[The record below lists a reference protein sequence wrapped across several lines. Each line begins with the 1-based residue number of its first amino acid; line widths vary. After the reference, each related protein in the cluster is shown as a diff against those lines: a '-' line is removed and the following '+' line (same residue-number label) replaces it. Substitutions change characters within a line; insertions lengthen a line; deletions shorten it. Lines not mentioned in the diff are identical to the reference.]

1 MKYWLDLFT
10 PYTWTKFQEHGSSIT
25 GFRPRQRT
33 AAFERVSRG
42 DALLCY
48 LVRLSR
54 WCGALEVA
62 SEAFEDSSPIFAEAN
77 DPFPIRFRVLPQIV
91 LDFEH
96 SIPIQEPALW
106 QRLPLTRNIAV
117 GTVGWAQEARLRQ
130 SLVEISPADG
140 EIILTALA
148 EQEKAKRIYPLDAAD
163 LRHLA
168 TRTVVRTEQ
177 GEVEVEVPER
187 DEAEPEAFETVDEV
201 RESIRVQAKVVQ
213 LGATLGFT
221 VWVPASDRGR
231 VSEQLPTTVR
241 DKLVTTLPLNY
252 NVPTIQTIENIDVI
266 WLERRAIA
274 HAFEIEHTT
283 AVYSGLLRMADLL
296 AMQPRINI
304 SLHIVAPSSRRERVR
319 REIVRPVFSILEGG
333 AMYERCSFLAYEAID
348 EILEQPN
355 LAYMKETILEAYEEY
370 FDA

>member
-25 GFRPRQRT
+25 GFRPRQRI

-62 SEAFEDSSPIFAEAN
+62 SEAFEDATPIFADAN
-77 DPFPIRFRVLPQIV
+77 DPFPIRFRVTPQIV

-96 SIPIQEPALW
+96 SIPIQDPSLW
-106 QRLPLTRNIAV
+106 ERLSFTRDISPGA
-117 GTVGWAQEARLRQ
+117 VGWAQQARLRQ
-130 SLVEISPADG
+130 SLVEIAPSDG
-140 EIILTALA
+140 ELILRALV
-148 EQEKAKRIYPLDAAD
+148 EQEKDKRKFPLDASD

-187 DEAEPEAFETVDEV
+187 EEAEPEPTEPESDV
-201 RESIRVQAKVVQ
+201 RQSIRVQAKAAQ
-213 LGATLGFT
+213 LGAILGFT
-221 VWVPASDRGR
+221 IWVPASDRVR
-231 VSEQLPTTVR
+231 VLEQLPSAIQ
-241 DKLVTTLPLNY
+241 DKLVNTLPLNY
-252 NVPTIQTIENIDVI
+252 DLATIRTIENIDVI

-304 SLHIVAPSSRRERVR
+304 SLHIVAPSSRRDRVR

-355 LAYMKETILEAYEEY
+355 LSYMRETILEAYEEY

>member
-10 PYTWTKFQEHGSSIT
+10 PYTWTKFQEYGASVS

-33 AAFERVSRG
+33 AAFERVSKG

-62 SEAFEDSSPIFAEAN
+62 SEAFEDATPIFAEAN
-77 DPFPIRFRVLPQIV
+77 DPFPIRFKVAPRIV

-96 SIPIQEPALW
+96 SIPIQEQALW
-106 QRLPLTRNIAV
+106 ERLSFTRNIQV
-117 GTVGWAQEARLRQ
+117 GAVGWAQEARLRQ
-130 SLVEISPADG
+130 SLVEISQEDG
-140 EIILTALA
+140 EIILKALA
-148 EQEKAKRIYPLDAAD
+148 EQEAGKRIYPLDAAD
-163 LRHLA
+163 LRHIR

-187 DEAEPEAFETVDEV
+187 DEVKPEPIETPDEA
-201 RESIRVQAKVVQ
+201 RESIRVQARVAQ
-213 LGATLGFT
+213 LGAALGFT
-221 VWVPASDRGR
+221 VWVPASDRAR
-231 VSEQLPTTVR
+231 VVEQLPATVR
-241 DKLVTTLPLNY
+241 DKLVTSLPLNY

-319 REIVRPVFSILEGG
+319 REIVRPVFSVLEGG
-333 AMYERCSFLAYEAID
+333 AMYDRCSFLPYEAIN
-348 EILEQPN
+348 EILEKPD
-355 LAYMKETILEAYEEY
+355 LAHMRETILEAYEEY